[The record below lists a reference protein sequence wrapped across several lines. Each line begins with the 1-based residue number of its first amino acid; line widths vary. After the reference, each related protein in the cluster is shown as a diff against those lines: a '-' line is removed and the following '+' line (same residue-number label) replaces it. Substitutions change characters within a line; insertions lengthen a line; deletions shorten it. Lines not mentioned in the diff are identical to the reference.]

1 MSERMDELEEL
12 ANSDLP
18 GEATDDETAGSDTA
32 ADDSVSS
39 AEASSESEASAAA
52 TPSTD
57 ETSSSGL
64 RSRLPTPSGTLFSP
78 RRFLIALAL
87 AVGGLV
93 VGGAVPFVGIVTRYV
108 GLFAAT
114 FGYGLV
120 RSDSAYTEVSL
131 AGAVAAAV
139 TLLLGTL
146 STGGFVLGAD
156 LVGRYGIT
164 LTGVGVGIGL
174 LVALVGHYFGRDLR
188 KGLTQDI

>member
-12 ANSDLP
+12 AETDLP
-18 GEATDDETAGSDTA
+18 GEATDEETAA
-32 ADDSVSS
+32 ADAVGDSAASTEVSS
-39 AEASSESEASAAA
+39 QEASSSG
-52 TPSTD
+52 
-57 ETSSSGL
+57 GL
-64 RSRLPTPSGTLFSP
+64 RGRLPTPSGTLFSP

-120 RSDSAYTEVSL
+120 SADSAYTEVSV

-164 LTGVGVGIGL
+164 LTSVGVGIGL

-188 KGLTQDI
+188 NGLTQEI

>member
-12 ANSDLP
+12 AESDLP
-18 GEATDDETAGSDTA
+18 GEATDDETASE
-32 ADDSVSS
+32 ADDAGSPADVSS
-39 AEASSESEASAAA
+39 TEAESTASSG
-52 TPSTD
+52 
-57 ETSSSGL
+57 GL
-64 RSRLPTPSGTLFSP
+64 RDRLPTPSGTLFSP
-78 RRFLIALAL
+78 RRFLVALAL

-120 RSDSAYTEVSL
+120 RADSAYTEVSA

-156 LVGRYGIT
+156 LVGQYGVA

-188 KGLTQDI
+188 EGLTQNV

>member
-1 MSERMDELEEL
+1 
-12 ANSDLP
+12 
-18 GEATDDETAGSDTA
+18 
-32 ADDSVSS
+32 
-39 AEASSESEASAAA
+39 
-52 TPSTD
+52 
-57 ETSSSGL
+57 
-64 RSRLPTPSGTLFSP
+64 LFSP

>member
-12 ANSDLP
+12 ADSDLP
-18 GEATDDETAGSDTA
+18 GETD
-32 ADDSVSS
+32 
-39 AEASSESEASAAA
+39 
-52 TPSTD
+52 TD
-57 ETSSSGL
+57 ETTGHDAADVDQSAAESSDGGL
-64 RSRLPTPSGTLFSP
+64 RERLSPSGALFSP

-87 AVGGLV
+87 TVGGLV
-93 VGGAVPFVGIVTRYV
+93 VGGAVPLVGMVTRYV

-114 FGYGLV
+114 FGYGLASG
-120 RSDSAYTEVSL
+120 RSAYTEVGL

-156 LVGRYGIT
+156 LVGRYGVT
-164 LTGVGVGIGL
+164 LAGVGVGVGF

-188 KGLTQDI
+188 KGLTRDV